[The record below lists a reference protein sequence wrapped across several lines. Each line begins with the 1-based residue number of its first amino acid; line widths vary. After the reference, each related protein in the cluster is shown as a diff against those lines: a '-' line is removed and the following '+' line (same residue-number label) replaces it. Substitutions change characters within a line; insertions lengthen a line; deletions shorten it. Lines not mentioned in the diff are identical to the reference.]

1 MAGELAKRVAVA
13 AVGIP
18 FILTFIYLGGW
29 FLGALLA
36 VIAAL
41 GALEFFR
48 IARKKEIE
56 AFDEV
61 GAVAA
66 ALIVLGAQTWG
77 VEDAPARLWNFT
89 IALVLFLG
97 ALSIWRRGV
106 ERKPLASVAVTVAGA
121 LFLGGTLA
129 YAVWLREIPEH
140 SGAVTLPT
148 LDLSIAWRGTALVL
162 FPLVITWINDS
173 MAYFVGRAIGK
184 RKLIPRVS
192 PGKTVEGAIAGVA
205 GGVAVS
211 IAWGALLIGPAL
223 GLAVSPLVW
232 ALAGAVIAVVAQIGD
247 LVESLLKREAGVKDS
262 GALLPG
268 HGGVLDRFDA
278 LFFAIPV
285 AYGLLRWMGLQ

>member
-1 MAGELAKRVAVA
+1 MASELAKRVAVA

-66 ALIVLGAQTWG
+66 ALIVLGAQAWG
-77 VEDAPARLWNFT
+77 VEDAPVYLWNFT

-106 ERKPLASVAVTVAGA
+106 ERKPLASVA
-121 LFLGGTLA
+121 
-129 YAVWLREIPEH
+129 
-140 SGAVTLPT
+140 
-148 LDLSIAWRGTALVL
+148 
-162 FPLVITWINDS
+162 
-173 MAYFVGRAIGK
+173 
-184 RKLIPRVS
+184 
-192 PGKTVEGAIAGVA
+192 
-205 GGVAVS
+205 
-211 IAWGALLIGPAL
+211 
-223 GLAVSPLVW
+223 
-232 ALAGAVIAVVAQIGD
+232 
-247 LVESLLKREAGVKDS
+247 
-262 GALLPG
+262 
-268 HGGVLDRFDA
+268 
-278 LFFAIPV
+278 
-285 AYGLLRWMGLQ
+285 

>member
-1 MAGELAKRVAVA
+1 MASELAKRVAVA

-77 VEDAPARLWNFT
+77 VEDAPALLWSFT

-129 YAVWLREIPEH
+129 YAVWLREIPEQ

-162 FPLVITWINDS
+162 FPLVVTWINDS

-232 ALAGAVIAVVAQIGD
+232 ALAGAVIAVAAQIGD